1 MDCEH
6 APVRSAGGSIAG
18 AIDSAL
24 ARPGSMAR
32 VYVLECHVLVRLAS
46 RALCGAVLEP

>member
-6 APVRSAGGSIAG
+6 APVRSTGGSIAG

-32 VYVLECHVLVRLAS
+32 VYVLEVSRVGAT